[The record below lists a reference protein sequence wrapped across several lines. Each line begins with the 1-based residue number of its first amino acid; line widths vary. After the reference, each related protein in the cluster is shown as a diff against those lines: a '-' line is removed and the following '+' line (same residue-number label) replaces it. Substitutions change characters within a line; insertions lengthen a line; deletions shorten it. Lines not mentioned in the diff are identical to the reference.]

1 MRISVILR
9 QISERREQ
17 ELRFKYIQRSDGFN
31 YVRKKQRLRYWKKFR
46 SVANLIYLGDINFLA
61 STITEILR

>member
-9 QISERREQ
+9 QISEKREQ
-17 ELRFKYIQRSDGFN
+17 GLRFKYIQRSDGFN
-31 YVRKKQRLRYWKKFR
+31 YVQKKRRLRYRKKFR
-46 SVANLIYLGDINFLA
+46 SVANLIYLSDIKFLA